1 VKISVIIPTLRE
13 AETVTNAISTTR
25 QRLEPFEVVVV
36 DAGSDDGTC
45 EAAERAGARVVHAPG
60 SRAVAMNAGARV
72 ARGDALLFLHA
83 DTTLPEGAGGAV
95 REALRDADGGA
106 FRLRYDDGRPILR
119 ALGDLRLRFLG
130 PVYGDQAIFVR
141 RAVYDRIGGYRPLA
155 IMEDCDFVL
164 RLRRAGRFVLLPLYA
179 ETAARRHRGH
189 GTMPT
194 LARMWTIQGLY
205 RMGVS
210 PDRLARM
217 YPPTR

>member
-1 VKISVIIPTLRE
+1 M
-13 AETVTNAISTTR
+13 
-25 QRLEPFEVVVV
+25 

-45 EAAERAGARVVHAPG
+45 EAAERAGARVIHAPG

-141 RAVYDRIGGYRPLA
+141 RAVYDRIGGYRPLP

-189 GTMPT
+189 GTVPT

>member
-1 VKISVIIPTLRE
+1 
-13 AETVTNAISTTR
+13 
-25 QRLEPFEVVVV
+25 
-36 DAGSDDGTC
+36 
-45 EAAERAGARVVHAPG
+45 
-60 SRAVAMNAGARV
+60 MNAGARV

-141 RAVYDRIGGYRPLA
+141 RAVYDRIGGYRSLP

-189 GTMPT
+189 DRADACPHVDDSRPLPHG
-194 LARMWTIQGLY
+194 RQ
-205 RMGVS
+205 

>member
-1 VKISVIIPTLRE
+1 MIIPTLRE
-13 AETVTNAISTTR
+13 AETVTSAISTTR

-45 EAAERAGARVVHAPG
+45 EAAASAGARVIHAPG

-83 DTTLPEGAGGAV
+83 DTTLPEGAGRAV

-130 PVYGDQAIFVR
+130 PVYGDQAIFVTR
-141 RAVYDRIGGYRPLA
+141 TMYDQIGGYRPLP

-164 RLRRAGRFVLLPLYA
+164 RLRHAGRFVLLPLYA

-189 GTMPT
+189 GTVPT

-210 PDRLARM
+210 PERLARM

>member
-1 VKISVIIPTLRE
+1 MIIPTLRE
-13 AETVTNAISTTR
+13 AETVTSAISTTR

-45 EAAERAGARVVHAPG
+45 EAAASAGARVIHAPG

-83 DTTLPEGAGGAV
+83 DTTLPEGAGRAV

-130 PVYGDQAIFVR
+130 PVYGDQAIFVT
-141 RAVYDRIGGYRPLA
+141 RAVYDEIGGYRPMP

-164 RLRRAGRFVLLPLYA
+164 RLRHAGRFVLLPLYA

-189 GTMPT
+189 GTVPT

>member
-13 AETVTNAISTTR
+13 PDTVARAISSAR
-25 QRLEPFEVVVV
+25 QTLAPFEVIVV

-45 EAAERAGARVVHAPG
+45 KAAASAGARVLHTPG

-83 DTTLPEGAGGAV
+83 DTTLPEGAGQSV
-95 REALRDADGGA
+95 REALCDADGGA
-106 FRLRYDDGRPILR
+106 FRIRYDDGRPILR
-119 ALGDLRLRFLG
+119 ALGNLRLRFLG
-130 PVYGDQAIFVR
+130 PVYGDQAIFVT
-141 RAVYDRIGGYRPLA
+141 RAVYDRIGGYRPLP

-164 RLRRAGRFVLLPLYA
+164 RLRHAGRFLLLPLYV

-189 GTMPT
+189 GTLRT

-205 RMGVS
+205 RVGVS
-210 PDRLARM
+210 PHRLARM